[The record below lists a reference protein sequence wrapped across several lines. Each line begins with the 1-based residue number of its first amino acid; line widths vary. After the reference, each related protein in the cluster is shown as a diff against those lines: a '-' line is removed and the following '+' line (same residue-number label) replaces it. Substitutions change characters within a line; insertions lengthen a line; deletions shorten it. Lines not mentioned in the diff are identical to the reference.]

1 MHEKKG
7 FLKVYLILMVIF
19 AILQF
24 TDSILG
30 LFNIENP
37 FVIIL
42 SVLVLLFFIF
52 NVIAWPLM
60 YRYGA
65 EKHVYLL
72 PILYIS
78 SYLFLFVSSLVLI
91 IAQVKVAYAWVIL
104 TALSVVFAMGLLGYA
119 LYLFKI
125 VDFSEED

>member
-1 MHEKKG
+1 MHDKKG

-19 AILQF
+19 AVLQF
-24 TDSILG
+24 TDSVMG

-42 SVLVLLFFIF
+42 SLLVFLFFIF

-72 PILYIS
+72 PIFYIS
-78 SYLFLFVSSLVLI
+78 SYLFLFVSSLILI
-91 IAQVKVAYAWVIL
+91 IMQVKVAYAWIIL
-104 TALSVVFAMGLLGYA
+104 TALGVIFAIGLLGYA

-125 VDFSEED
+125 VDLSEED